1 MESDRLSI
9 FGVWITLFV
18 PQNDIWA
25 KELETPDISTAHKL
39 IRELMVRDQFRLRS
53 WLKRIR
59 RSSDQS
65 EFQKWLDVAS
75 RSKELR
81 EIRQTAKPTLNL
93 DESLPIF
100 QRQDEIGQAILD
112 HQVVVVSGETGSG
125 KSTQLPLIA
134 LNQGFGIGGMIGH
147 TQPRRIAARG
157 VAARIADQ
165 LKTKVGT
172 TVGYKMRFADE
183 TKPETL
189 VKLMTDGILLAET
202 QTDRF
207 LNHYDLIIV
216 DEAHERSLNIDFLL
230 GYLKRILRKRDD
242 LRLLITSATIDTER
256 FAEHF
261 TLSPERPVPVINVE
275 GRTFPVE
282 VVYKEPDSE
291 IDQRDVHDQVVQSCL
306 ELASFDSGDIL
317 VFLPTEKD
325 IRTVAKK
332 LRAAHFSG
340 DTNNRQTEI
349 LPLYARLTTEQQ
361 NQIFQPHQ
369 NRRVVLATNVAES
382 SITVPGI
389 KYVVDTGTA
398 RISRYAPR
406 SKVQRLPIEAVSQAS
421 ANQRAGRCGRVEP
434 GICIRLYSQDD
445 YEGRAQFTTP
455 EIRRTNLASV
465 ILQTLSLQLG
475 DIEEFPFIDPPRP
488 EMIRDGYKT
497 LFEIGAVDQSQR
509 LTRLGRR
516 LSRLPVD
523 PRIGK
528 IIFAAEENGCLA
540 DVLIIAAALEVQDPR
555 QRPLE
560 KQQAADSAH
569 EQFRHPQSDFMSIL
583 NLWDFFQT
591 QKDNLSNSKLR
602 KCCVTNFLSFN
613 LMQQWRD
620 IFRQLRTMAREAKL
634 SIGERR
640 GDYDAIH
647 QSLLSGFLS
656 GVALLEDRY
665 EYTGAGGVKFNLWP
679 GSGVFEAKPKWVI
692 VGEIVET
699 TKRYGRT
706 VAKISPEWI
715 EPLAEHLVKR
725 RYVDPHYSSKKQSA
739 MAYENVTLFGLP
751 IVTRRRVGYSNIN
764 PEESRRLFIDHG
776 LVEGQLRANHSFYRT
791 NQNLRKSIQDLA
803 DKTRDR
809 TMVVDDFRVAQ
820 FYDERLPVGAVD
832 HASLTRLLKEQ
843 PKLNKHLEMVQS
855 DLLPD
860 SSDLD
865 AKQFPDHV
873 TVGSIQVPVE
883 YRFAPGESDDGP
895 TIQIP
900 VEGVGQVDDLQTGWL
915 VPGLIPNRIE
925 AMIRSLPKSVRRT
938 LIPAPETA
946 KKVAQSIEF
955 GKGSF
960 VDAVSRELDKL
971 TTESVMPELFDAEK
985 VQSHLLVNMKVVDA
999 EGQVLAQGRS
1009 VAELKDQLGAE
1020 HLSNEIT
1027 TDDSTW
1033 NQDGLKD
1040 WEWDELPDRVDI
1052 QRGQTVVPVFVSI
1065 VDQGDCVGLRMLDS
1079 AAARDQA
1086 TQAGLIRLLAIK
1098 HRRHLKSQV
1107 NWLPQ
1112 FDQMAVLINRIVKPS
1127 DLKQGLGDL
1136 LIRIGLVEGKKVPR
1150 CRSDYDLLCQDAVEQ
1165 IGIATQDVAKWFPK
1179 MCESAHQVFLAME
1192 KFPSQF
1198 FKTKTDIKSQL
1209 KELLHDQFLKT
1220 PWSWLKHYPR
1230 YLAAISHRIG
1240 KVASNAKE
1248 DSHIAEMERLWQQ
1261 YASLYERHQQHSIT
1275 DPEIQRYRWM
1285 LEEYRVSLF
1294 AQQLGTSVA
1303 VSAKRLEKQWNK
1315 VQKI

>member
-1 MESDRLSI
+1 M
-9 FGVWITLFV
+9 
-18 PQNDIWA
+18 
-25 KELETPDISTAHKL
+25 ETPTLASAHHL

-59 RSSDQS
+59 KSDDQA
-65 EFQKWLDVAS
+65 EFQKWLEAAI

-81 EIRQTAKPTLNL
+81 TSRQQGLPSAKL
-93 DESLPIF
+93 DESLPIY
-100 QRQDEIGQAILD
+100 QRQEEIGRAIKD
-112 HQVVVVSGETGSG
+112 NQVVVVSGETGSG

-134 LNQGFGIGGMIGH
+134 LNHGFGIGGMIGH

-165 LKTKVGT
+165 LNSKVGT

-230 GYLKRILRKRDD
+230 GYLKRILQKRRD
-242 LRLLITSATIDTER
+242 LRLVITSATIDTKR

-261 TLSPERPVPVINVE
+261 TLDPEHPVPVINVE

-282 VVYKEPDSE
+282 IIYKESDSE
-291 IDQRDVHDQVVQSCL
+291 LDQRDSHDQVVQSCL

-340 DTNNRQTEI
+340 DTASRQTEI

-434 GICIRLYSQDD
+434 GICIRLYSEDD

-497 LFEIGAVDQSQR
+497 LFEIGAVDERHR
-509 LTRLGRR
+509 LTKLGRR
-516 LSRLPVD
+516 LSRMPVD

-528 IIFAAEENGCLA
+528 IIFAADENGCLA

-560 KQQAADSAH
+560 KQQAADTAH
-569 EQFRHPQSDFMSIL
+569 EQFRHPQSDFLSLL
-583 NLWDFFQT
+583 NLWDFFQA

-620 IFRQLRTMAREAKL
+620 IYRQLRAMAREAKL

-679 GSGVFEAKPKWVI
+679 GSGVFESKPKWVI
-692 VGEIVET
+692 VGELVET

-706 VAKISPEWI
+706 VAKISSEWI

-725 RYVDPHYSSKKQSA
+725 RHVDPHYSSKKQTA

-751 IVTRRRVGYSNIN
+751 IVTRRRVGFSKIN

-776 LVEGQLRANHSFYRT
+776 LVEGQLRANHAFYQA

-820 FYDERLPVGAVD
+820 FYDEHLPFDAVD
-832 HASLTRLLKEQ
+832 HASLTRILKDQ
-843 PKLNKHLEMVQS
+843 PNLNRQLKMEQS

-860 SSDLD
+860 TSELD
-865 AKQFPDHV
+865 TGQYPDQV

-946 KKVAQSIEF
+946 KKVANTIEF
-955 GKGSF
+955 GNGSF

-971 TTESVMPELFDAEK
+971 TTETVMPEMFNAEK
-985 VQSHLLVNMKVVDA
+985 VQSHLLVNMKVVD
-999 EGQVLAQGRS
+999 EDGQVLAQGRS

-1020 HLSNEIT
+1020 HLTNEIT

-1040 WEWDELPDRVDI
+1040 WDWDELPERVEI
-1052 QRGQTVVPVFVSI
+1052 QRGRTVVPVFVAI
-1065 VDQGDCVGLRMLDS
+1065 VDQGNCVGLRMLDS
-1079 AAARDQA
+1079 AAARNQA
-1086 TQAGLIRLLAIK
+1086 TQGGLIRLLAIK
-1098 HRRHLKSQV
+1098 HRRHIKSQV

-1112 FDQMAVLINRIVKPS
+1112 FDQMSILINRVIKPA
-1127 DLKQGLGDL
+1127 DLKTGLGDL
-1136 LIRIGLVEGKKVPR
+1136 LVRIGLVEGREFPG
-1150 CRSDYDLLCQDAVEQ
+1150 CRADYDQLCQNAVEQ

-1179 MCESAHQVFLAME
+1179 MCESAQQVFLAME
-1192 KFPSQF
+1192 KFPNKF
-1198 FKTKTDIKSQL
+1198 FKSKTDIKNQMN
-1209 KELLHDQFLKT
+1209 ELLHGQFLST
-1220 PWSWLKHYPR
+1220 PWAWLKHYPR
-1230 YLAAISHRIG
+1230 YLSAISHRIS

-1248 DSHIAEMERLWQQ
+1248 DVHIGEIERLWQQ
-1261 YASLYERHQQHSIT
+1261 YANLRQRHVQHSIT
-1275 DPEIQRYRWM
+1275 DPEIDLYRWM

-1294 AQQLGTSVA
+1294 AQQLGTAVP
-1303 VSAKRLEKQWNK
+1303 VSAKRLDKQWKK

>member
-1 MESDRLSI
+1 MTSATE
-9 FGVWITLFV
+9 
-18 PQNDIWA
+18 
-25 KELETPDISTAHKL
+25 KLETPTFESAHKL
-39 IRELMVRDQFRLRS
+39 IRELMTRDQHRMRS

-59 RSSDQS
+59 RSQDLAEFEKWQKAVAQS
-65 EFQKWLDVAS
+65 Q
-75 RSKELR
+75 ELCER
-81 EIRQTAKPTLNL
+81 RRLALPEIGMDRT
-93 DESLPIF
+93 LPIF
-100 QRQDEIGQAILD
+100 QRKDEIGEAIRN
-112 HQVVVVSGETGSG
+112 HSVVVVSGETGSG
-125 KSTQLPLIA
+125 KSTQLPLLA
-134 LNQGFGIGGMIGH
+134 MELGFGVSGMIGH

-165 LKTKVGT
+165 TNTKLGDV
-172 TVGYKMRFADE
+172 VGYKMRFADE
-183 TKPETL
+183 TKAETL

-202 QTDRF
+202 QSDRF
-207 LNHYDLIIV
+207 LSNYDLIIV

-230 GYLKRILRKRDD
+230 GYLKQILQKRKD
-242 LRLLITSATIDTER
+242 LRLVITSATIDTER

-261 TLSPERPVPVINVE
+261 TLDPAKPAPVINVE

-282 VVYKEPDSE
+282 IIYKENDSE
-291 IDQRDVHDQVVQSCL
+291 IDQRDLHDQVVQSCL
-306 ELASFDSGDIL
+306 ELAGFDSGDVL

-332 LRAAHFSG
+332 LRAAHFPG
-340 DTNNRQTEI
+340 DAGSRQTEI

-361 NQIFQPHQ
+361 NQIFKSHQ
-369 NRRVVLATNVAES
+369 HRRIVLATNVAES

-434 GICIRLYSQDD
+434 GICIRLYGQED
-445 YEGRAQFTTP
+445 YETRPPFTTP

-475 DIEEFPFIDPPRP
+475 DIESFPFIDPPRP
-488 EMIRDGYKT
+488 EMVRDGYKT
-497 LFEIGAVDQSQR
+497 LFEIGAVDHSQQM
-509 LTRLGRR
+509 TKLGRR
-516 LSRLPVD
+516 LSRMPVD

-528 IIFAAEENGCLA
+528 IIFAAEANGCLA

-569 EQFRHPQSDFMSIL
+569 EQFRHAQSDFLSLL

-602 KCCVTNFLSFN
+602 KCCVTNFLSFS

-620 IFRQLRTMAREAKL
+620 IYRQLRAMARESKL

-640 GDYDAIH
+640 GDYDQIH
-647 QSLLSGFLS
+647 RSLLAGFLS
-656 GVALLEDRY
+656 GVALLEDRF

-679 GSGVFEAKPKWVI
+679 GSGVFESKPKWVI

-725 RYVDPHYSSKKQSA
+725 RCVDPHYSSKKQTA

-751 IVTRRRVGYSNIN
+751 VVNRRRIGYAKIS
-764 PEESRRLFIDHG
+764 PDESRRLFIDHG
-776 LVEGQLRANHSFYRT
+776 LVEGQLRANHSFYRD
-791 NQNLRKSIQDLA
+791 NQNLRGSIQDLA

-809 TMVVDDFRVAQ
+809 TLVVDDFRVSQ
-820 FYDERLPVGAVD
+820 FYDERLPVDAVD
-832 HASLTRLLKEQ
+832 HASLTKLLKDDSS
-843 PKLNKHLEMVQS
+843 LNASLKMVEN
-855 DLLPD
+855 DLLPETGD
-860 SSDLD
+860 MDLNQ
-865 AKQFPDHV
+865 QFPDQV
-873 TVGSIQVPVE
+873 VVGSIQVPVE

-915 VPGLIPNRIE
+915 VPGLIPTRIE

-946 KKVAQSIEF
+946 MKVANVLEF

-960 VDAVSRELDKL
+960 VDSVSRELSKL
-971 TTESVMPELFDAEK
+971 STETVMPEMFNPEK
-985 VQSHLLVNMKVVDA
+985 VQSHLLVNMKVVDVDGKILA
-999 EGQVLAQGRS
+999 EGRS

-1020 HLSNEIT
+1020 HLSNEIEI
-1027 TDDSTW
+1027 DDSAW
-1033 NQDGLKD
+1033 HQDGLKD
-1040 WEWDELPDRVDI
+1040 WTWDELPEKVEI
-1052 QRGQTVVPVFVSI
+1052 QRGRTIVPVFVSI
-1065 VDQGDCVGLRMLDS
+1065 VDQGDAVGLRMLDS
-1079 AAARDQA
+1079 AQAREKA
-1086 TQAGLIRLLAIK
+1086 TRSGLIRLFSQK
-1098 HRRHLKSQV
+1098 HRKHVKSQV

-1112 FDQMAVLINRIVKPS
+1112 FDQMAVLINRVIKPS
-1127 DLKQGLGDL
+1127 ELKRGLGDL
-1136 LIRIGLVEGKKVPR
+1136 MIRVGLVEGKPIPKNRAEYDQR
-1150 CRSDYDLLCQDAVEQ
+1150 CQSAVEQ
-1165 IGIATQDVAKWFPK
+1165 IGIATQSIAKWFPK
-1179 MCESAHQVFLAME
+1179 MCESAQSVFLTME
-1192 KFPSQF
+1192 KFPDRF
-1198 FKTKTDIKSQL
+1198 FKSKTDIKNQL
-1209 KELLHDQFLKT
+1209 KLLLHEQFLQT
-1220 PWSWLKHYPR
+1220 PWVWLKHYPR
-1230 YLAAISHRIG
+1230 YLNAISNRVEKI
-1240 KVASNAKE
+1240 ASNPRE
-1248 DSHIAEMERLWQQ
+1248 NTHIAEVGRYWEQYDSLRL
-1261 YASLYERHQQHSIT
+1261 RHEQHSVT
-1275 DPEIQRYRWM
+1275 DPEMDRYRWM
-1285 LEEYRVSLF
+1285 IEEYRVSLF
-1294 AQQLGTSVA
+1294 AQQLGTAVP
-1303 VSAKRLEKQWNK
+1303 VSAKRLEKQWAKIQK
-1315 VQKI
+1315 V